1 MSAHWRSSRTISA
14 GEDGGYVAEG
24 TLTIKGNSRTAQMEF
39 TFDESDAAAAF
50 QGSLRINRFSYKI
63 GDGWNDTSWIGQYV
77 DVSIELDLN
86 Q

>member
-1 MSAHWRSSRTISA
+1 
-14 GEDGGYVAEG
+14 
-24 TLTIKGNSRTAQMEF
+24 MEF

-77 DVSIELDLN
+77 DVNIELDLN